1 MMIFPCCKP
10 PSYAAYRILA
20 FRLSKLVGSTTQIK
34 SRAHTCSRS
43 STPTTIEPSAI
54 IWQGGTPRSRVGSKS
69 IGSISPESS
78 WHRFRSSAEI
88 STSFMFGTYSTMP
101 VGGSGSTGVGLGIIL
116 PIYSPQMAIARRP
129 PSRQSQIASTG
140 MAKSSKQSLQRQQRT
155 WVVGIMLL
163 MVTDER
169 HTCTTSRTLTW
180 EATIR
185 ITTAHRERRWMTLS
199 DIASTL
205 TFSTTDLGEAIF
217 SSVVPVRE
225 DKSEVDVELY
235 GEACEDEDL
244 ERMRCGRASHT
255 LRALYYNPG

>member
-1 MMIFPCCKP
+1 
-10 PSYAAYRILA
+10 
-20 FRLSKLVGSTTQIK
+20 
-34 SRAHTCSRS
+34 
-43 STPTTIEPSAI
+43 
-54 IWQGGTPRSRVGSKS
+54 
-69 IGSISPESS
+69 
-78 WHRFRSSAEI
+78 
-88 STSFMFGTYSTMP
+88 
-101 VGGSGSTGVGLGIIL
+101 
-116 PIYSPQMAIARRP
+116 MAIARRP

-255 LRALYYNPG
+255 LRALYYNPGSCRLHVPMSWVPKTESFKVSEQYLRVNEWSLSLQSNYSSHPDSKRRSAHAFTSSQ